1 MTGFDPMAALLCPI
15 PSSIS
20 KFTMSREAT
29 STNKLTEPRITHE
42 YIDAFEDISY
52 DLLSPILIEYER
64 DRFGY
69 TASFIEANIAI
80 ADITKPDA
88 RRALQVEILDA
99 FDDWKADESA
109 LGPGPREQLAVLKR
123 YIIKKP

>member
-1 MTGFDPMAALLCPI
+1 MAAFLCPI

-20 KFTMSREAT
+20 KFTILREAP

-42 YIDAFEDISY
+42 FIDAFEDTSY
-52 DLLSPILIEYER
+52 ELLTPIWIEYER

-80 ADITKPDA
+80 ADITKSDA
-88 RRALQVEILDA
+88 RRALEVEILDA
-99 FDDWKADESA
+99 FDDWNADESA
-109 LGPGPREQLAVLKR
+109 LGRGPREQLAVLKR